1 MKVTEKKKT
10 LILNRF
16 SLSLF
21 DKLGSNLSVII

>member
-16 SLSLF
+16 F
-21 DKLGSNLSVII
+21 FITIDKLGSNLSVII